1 MDSSVSRTSIRI
13 SVDVLLYFGVYFLTG
28 LQTGEIS
35 IMDGHLLSK
44 EPWQHS
50 ELRLF
55 TLGIFRNLISHQIFT
70 LVLIVR
76 KINLNFAFHLK
87 LLNHWPAI
95 YNWWN
100 FYHSELPSKSR
111 ISRQIDCIW
120 LLQIS
125 SWERVPKEIIFQWT
139 IIFFGTYSSAKYWAT
154 KVQNCLCYLL
164 STYWQTNQSK
174 AKARQ

>member
-1 MDSSVSRTSIRI
+1 MSTVKDLESVSRTTISI
-13 SVDVLLYFGVYFLTG
+13 SVGTLVCTLWPNFKLVQVLTYY
-28 LQTGEIS
+28 EWPHS
-35 IMDGHLLSK
+35 
-44 EPWQHS
+44 HS

-70 LVLIVR
+70 FVLIVR
-76 KINLNFAFHLK
+76 KINLNFAFNLL

-100 FYHSELPSKSR
+100 FYHSQLPSKSR

-139 IIFFGTYSSAKYWAT
+139 IIFFGTYSSAK
-154 KVQNCLCYLL
+154 KL
-164 STYWQTNQSK
+164 SNQSECK
-174 AKARQ
+174 IVNDTRIRCAKISWKQRFYWD

>member
-50 ELRLF
+50 EWRLF
-55 TLGIFRNLISHQIFT
+55 TLAIIRNLISHQIFT

-76 KINLNFAFHLK
+76 KINLNFAFHLI

-139 IIFFGTYSSAKYWAT
+139 IIFWHVQLGKKIEQPN
-154 KVQNCLCYLL
+154 KVSVKL
-164 STYWQTNQSK
+164 SMI
-174 AKARQ
+174 RE